1 MVIEKEIEFIM
12 KNRSDYEKQKRQELV
27 LNSKNDIFNS
37 DQQVITIIEDGSN
50 DDDEEDI
57 NIDKRY
63 KFLLYIRN
71 LKKKIKNSLTKIK

>member
-50 DDDEEDI
+50 DDDDEEDI

-63 KFLLYIRN
+63 KFLLYICN
-71 LKKKIKNSLTKIK
+71 LKKKLKIHKLK